1 SEGGPEVVAL
11 EIEARRPDVLARAD
25 ELGLCLLRQPRE
37 ITGMARPQ
45 FVLFAGLCESLERV
59 LANDLEHRE
68 APLVRAGVGDEALV
82 RKRAE
87 DRQHV
92 LAVAG
97 TDRLGGVE
105 RPAAGKGGEAGRGGA
120 PPPGRERR
128 AGEC

>member
-1 SEGGPEVVAL
+1 AGRAREV
-11 EIEARRPDVLARAD
+11 R
-25 ELGLCLLRQPRE
+25 
-37 ITGMARPQ
+37 GMAGGELV
-45 FVLFAGLCESLERV
+45 VLGGVGESLERV

-105 RPAAGKGGEAGRGGA
+105 RPAAGKGGEAGEEAPLAVGEKLVAGGDRGSGRA
-120 PPPGRERR
+120 GPPPGGPGRR
-128 AGEC
+128 PRLPRPC